1 MANGKRGTAKAM
13 RARDAAGSAPPPSMG
28 EIGLNQFAP
37 YLLNRISARWN
48 SDMDDALEAQNM
60 TTTQM
65 RILAVLAVNS
75 GLTVNELSVFTV
87 TEQSTMS
94 RTLDALEEQGL
105 IRRQPRTDDMRVRE
119 IHILD
124 KGRAAFERIW
134 PTVYARFAHMF
145 EGVPP
150 EEYQAFVATLHK
162 MLRNI
167 RKHEI

>member
-1 MANGKRGTAKAM
+1 MTKSGPIPKLVTTS
-13 RARDAAGSAPPPSMG
+13 DPIPSMG

-37 YLLNRISARWN
+37 YLMNCISARYN
-48 SDMDDALEAQNM
+48 ANIADALKAQNM

-75 GLTVNELSVFTV
+75 GLTVNELSVFAV

-105 IRRQPRTDDMRVRE
+105 IRRQARADDMRVRE

-134 PTVYARFAHMF
+134 PVVYDMFAQMF
-145 EGVPP
+145 DGVTP
-150 EEYQAFVATLHK
+150 EEYQAFAATLHK

>member
-1 MANGKRGTAKAM
+1 MNEIAP
-13 RARDAAGSAPPPSMG
+13 RDTTRRESTPSMG

-48 SDMDDALEAQNM
+48 ADIADALKAQNM
-60 TTTQM
+60 TTIQM
-65 RILAVLAVNS
+65 RVLAVLSVSS

-94 RTLDALEEQGL
+94 RTLDALEEQSM
-105 IRRQPRTDDMRVRE
+105 IRRQARSEDMRVRE
-119 IHILD
+119 VHILEA
-124 KGRAAFERIW
+124 GRAMFARVW
-134 PTVYARFAHMF
+134 PTIYAHYAHLF
-145 EGVPP
+145 EGVSA
-150 EEYQAFVATLHK
+150 EEHQAFTATLHK

>member
-1 MANGKRGTAKAM
+1 MSSSKRATTKEAM
-13 RARDAAGSAPPPSMG
+13 RDTGTDAIPSMG

-37 YLLNRISARWN
+37 YLINRISARWN
-48 SDMDDALEAQNM
+48 TEMAEALRTQNM

-105 IRRQPRTDDMRVRE
+105 IRRQARADDMRVRE

-124 KGRAAFERIW
+124 KGREAFERIW
-134 PTVYARFAHMF
+134 PTVYAMFAQMF
-145 EGVPP
+145 DGVPP
-150 EEYQAFVATLHK
+150 EEYQSFVATLHK

-167 RKHEI
+167 RKHDI

>member
-1 MANGKRGTAKAM
+1 MSGNAPAHDLIVT
-13 RARDAAGSAPPPSMG
+13 RDARGGGSIPSMG

-48 SDMDDALEAQNM
+48 ADIAEALKAQNM
-60 TTTQM
+60 TTVQM

-75 GLTVNELSVFTV
+75 GLTVNELAVLTV

-94 RTLDALEEQGL
+94 RTLDSLEEQRM
-105 IRRQPRTDDMRVRE
+105 IRRQARSGDARVRE
-119 IHILD
+119 VHILD
-124 KGRAAFERIW
+124 AGRDAFAKVW
-134 PTVYARFAHMF
+134 PVIYAQQAHLF
-145 EGVPP
+145 DGVSA
-150 EEYQAFVATLHK
+150 EEYQAFIATLHK

>member
-1 MANGKRGTAKAM
+1 MNDNAPVRDLIVT
-13 RARDAAGSAPPPSMG
+13 RDALRRESIPSMG

-48 SDMDDALEAQNM
+48 ADIAEALKAQNM
-60 TTTQM
+60 TTAQM

-75 GLTVNELSVFTV
+75 GLTVNELSVLTV

-94 RTLDALEEQGL
+94 RTLDALEDIGM
-105 IRRQPRTDDMRVRE
+105 IRRQARADDMRVRE

-124 KGRAAFERIW
+124 AGRAAFNQVW
-134 PTVYARFAHMF
+134 PTIYAHYAHLF
-145 EGVPP
+145 DGVSAD
-150 EEYQAFVATLHK
+150 EHQAFVGTLHK